1 MQNDETAKKEIINRN
16 SSLTPRS
23 ALELFACKAKIIWS
37 GGTLSWSFNSVKN
50 QEFNFL
56 SLHFSKQEL
65 QEILL
70 SVNKIIYYYV
80 LIMLILGFYR
90 KYKVGKLS
98 DNELIFINILILNLI
113 VYSIIEVQERYIYL
127 AQISIFILSSLGFDY
142 IKKIKN
148 ENQNSVENKS

>member
-1 MQNDETAKKEIINRN
+1 
-16 SSLTPRS
+16 
-23 ALELFACKAKIIWS
+23 
-37 GGTLSWSFNSVKN
+37 
-50 QEFNFL
+50 
-56 SLHFSKQEL
+56 
-65 QEILL
+65 
-70 SVNKIIYYYV
+70 
-80 LIMLILGFYR
+80 MLILGFYR

-148 ENQNSVENKS
+148 ENQ